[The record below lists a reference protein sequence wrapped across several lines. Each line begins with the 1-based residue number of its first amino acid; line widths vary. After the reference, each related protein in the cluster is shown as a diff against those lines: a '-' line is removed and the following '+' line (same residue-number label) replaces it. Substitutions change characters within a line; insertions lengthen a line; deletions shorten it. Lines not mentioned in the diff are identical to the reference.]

1 MDIFLLVDRECR
13 DQQCDETDHSKGGKR
28 DPDSH
33 DTAHRRLH
41 RPPDKGRGITDSASE
56 QECHGDIGRDT
67 DPGVLPCIRFLQF
80 TIMISNVIIN
90 SMSRKTDAQ
99 NSQKEPE
106 LIRIS
111 VRRLVEFILRS
122 GDIVSRTGSGV
133 DTEAM
138 LAGGRAHRK
147 IQKGKAGDYRAEVPL
162 SWETD
167 RGDFVL
173 RIEGRADG
181 IFTNAVPSK
190 PSGKTEET
198 MTSESKTPHL
208 CVDEIKG
215 LYMDVRELTEPEPIH
230 LAQAKCYAA
239 ILFLTDF
246 AAWTDS
252 NNGTETD
259 FARDTI
265 DIRMTYVDLEDN
277 DRIHIFDSTYGMDE
291 ILSWFDDL
299 VGKYCVWCRWHAEY
313 KRQRDASMEPLAF
326 PFEYRPGQKSLVTSV
341 YRTISEKQELF
352 LMAPTGVG
360 KTLSVVY
367 PSVRAVGAGLADKIF
382 YLTAKNQTLSVGA
395 EAFRIL
401 MDKGLVMKT
410 IVLTSKE
417 KICPMNEPSC
427 NPDDCPYAKGH
438 FDRVNDATFDLLQE
452 KEFFDRDVIYATAME
467 RMVCPFELGLDVS
480 SWCDAVL
487 CDYNYAFDPNAHL
500 RRFFGDGVRGEYI
513 YLVDEAHNLVDR
525 AREMYSA
532 VIVKENV
539 LAAKKTV
546 KTVSRSAAR
555 ALERL
560 NKKLLAIKKELAGAE
575 DAKNPYLLIT
585 DDVIL
590 GDLHAEALR
599 AFGELQVLFKEQK
612 NAVLR
617 ESLLDFYF
625 EITDFVSTF
634 ERMDDDYVVYA
645 DTDEENHLCVHLFCV
660 NPAKNLQA
668 MVDKGRSAV
677 FFSATLLP
685 VNYYKN
691 MFTTRDDVYAVYARS
706 PFANDQK
713 VVIVGSDVS
722 TRYRSRGLP
731 MYRKIAKYIHDTAM
745 SRHGNYIAFFPSYKF
760 MTDVLAVYR
769 KEFDEPDVNWVAQ
782 SRYMNEMDRE
792 IFLENF
798 YEDPRM
804 TMVGFCVMGGV
815 FAEGIDLTGSRLIGA
830 IVVGCGLPQVG
841 TRTELLRSYY
851 EERTGEG
858 FNYAYLYPGMNKVLQ
873 SAGRVIRTATDR
885 GVIVLLDDRFLGSD
899 CLRMFPREWTEYV
912 PCRVDQ
918 IRAVLHDFWAE

>member
-1 MDIFLLVDRECR
+1 MD
-13 DQQCDETDHSKGGKR
+13 
-28 DPDSH
+28 
-33 DTAHRRLH
+33 
-41 RPPDKGRGITDSASE
+41 
-56 QECHGDIGRDT
+56 
-67 DPGVLPCIRFLQF
+67 
-80 TIMISNVIIN
+80 
-90 SMSRKTDAQ
+90 RKTDAQ
-99 NSQKEPE
+99 DSHKGPE

-122 GDIVSRTGSGV
+122 GDIDNRSGGGV

-162 SWETD
+162 QWETD

-181 IFTNAVPSK
+181 IFTNALPSK
-190 PSGKTEET
+190 SRRKDKTTDGE
-198 MTSESKTPHL
+198 KPCL

-215 LYMDVRELTEPEPIH
+215 LYMDVRELTQPEPIH

-246 AAWTDS
+246 KAWTD
-252 NNGTETD
+252 NRAEEG
-259 FARDTI
+259 FARDRI

-277 DRIHIFDSTYGMDE
+277 DRINLFDSTCGREE
-291 ILSWFDDL
+291 ILSWFDEL
-299 VGKYCVWCRWHAEY
+299 VEKYCVWCRWHAEH
-313 KRQRDASMEPLAF
+313 KRQRDMSMEPLTF

-341 YRTISEKQELF
+341 YRTISERQELF

-367 PSVRAVGAGLADKIF
+367 PSVRAVGEGIADQIF
-382 YLTAKNQTLSVGA
+382 YLTAKNQTLTVGA
-395 EAFRIL
+395 EAFQIL
-401 MDKGLVMKT
+401 AEKGLVMKT

-427 NPDDCPYAKGH
+427 NPDDCPYARGH
-438 FDRVNDATFDLLQE
+438 FDRVNDVVFNLLARQNY
-452 KEFFDRDVIYATAME
+452 FDRDGILAAARE
-467 RMVCPFELGLDVS
+467 SMVCPFELGLDIS

-487 CDYNYAFDPNAHL
+487 CDYNYAFDPKAHL
-500 RRFFGDGVRGEYI
+500 RRFFGEGARGDYI
-513 YLVDEAHNLVDR
+513 FLVDEAHNLVDR

-532 VIVKENV
+532 KIVKEDV
-539 LAAKKTV
+539 LAAKKIT
-546 KTVSRSAAR
+546 KTVSRSATR

-560 NKKLLAIKKELAGAE
+560 NKELLAVKKELAEMA
-575 DAKNPYLLIT
+575 DSRNPYLLLQDESAPRRI
-585 DDVIL
+585 
-590 GDLHAEALR
+590 HNEALR
-599 AFGELQVLFKEQK
+599 AFGELQVLFKEK
-612 NAVLR
+612 HADFR
-617 ESLLDFYF
+617 EELLEFYF
-625 EITDFVSTF
+625 EISDFVSVF
-634 ERMDDDYVVYA
+634 EKMDDDYVVYA
-645 DTDEENHLCVHLFCV
+645 DFDEDGRLNVNLFCV

-685 VNYYKN
+685 VNYYKK
-691 MFTTRDDVYAVYARS
+691 MFTTREDVYAVYARS

-722 TRYRSRGLP
+722 TRYRSRGVP
-731 MYRKIAKYIHDTAM
+731 MYRKIAQYIHDTAM
-745 SRHGNYIAFFPSYKF
+745 TRRGNYIAFFPSYKF

-769 KEFDEPDVNWVAQ
+769 KEFDEPDVSWVCQ

-804 TMVGFCVMGGV
+804 TMVGFCVMGGM

-851 EERTGEG
+851 EAQTGSG

-885 GVIVLLDDRFLGSD
+885 GVIVLLDDRFLDSEY
-899 CLRMFPREWTEYV
+899 LRLFPREWTEYV

-918 IRAVLHDFWAE
+918 IRAVLDDFWTK